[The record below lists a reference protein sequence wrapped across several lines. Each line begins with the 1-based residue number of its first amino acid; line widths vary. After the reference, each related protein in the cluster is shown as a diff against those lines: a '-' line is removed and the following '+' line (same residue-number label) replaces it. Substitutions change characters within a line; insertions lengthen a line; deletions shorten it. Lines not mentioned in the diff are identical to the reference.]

1 MFLWSTTYFLYMIP
15 AFLLVMLAQIW
26 VNSTYRKW
34 SQVRNLN
41 NISGAEAA
49 KRLLGFG
56 GLYEVELEA
65 APGRLG
71 DHYDPRSR
79 KLRLSPGVAQ
89 GQSVASLAIAAH
101 EIGHAVQDNEAYA
114 PLRFRAALVPAVN
127 LGSRLGLILLII
139 GLFLGGT
146 LGTQMAWIG
155 VAAFGLGA
163 VFALAT
169 LPVELNASARART
182 LLTDSGFIR
191 SEEEQRGVNA
201 VLNAAAF
208 TYVAALA
215 AAILQLL
222 YWVSLVGGMGG
233 RRRS

>member
-1 MFLWSTTYFLYMIP
+1 MFLWNTTYMLYLIP
-15 AFLLVMLAQIW
+15 GFLLVMLAQIW
-26 VNSTYRKW
+26 VNSTYSKW
-34 SQVRNLN
+34 SKVRNQINLT
-41 NISGAEAA
+41 GVEAA

-56 GLYEVELEA
+56 GLHDVDLEA
-65 APGRLG
+65 PPGRLG
-71 DHYDPRSR
+71 DHYDPRAR

-101 EIGHAVQDNEAYA
+101 EIGHAIQHNENYA

-127 LGSRLGLILLII
+127 IGSRLGFILLII

-155 VAAFGLGA
+155 VAAFALGA

-169 LPVELNASARART
+169 LPVELNASARARD
-182 LLTDSGFIR
+182 LLTSSGLIY
-191 SEEEQRGVNA
+191 SEEENRGVNA

-208 TYVAALA
+208 TYIAALA
-215 AAILQLL
+215 AAVLQLL
-222 YWVSLVGGMGG
+222 YWVSIVGGMGG